1 MRKTKK
7 RRNTMCELAVM
18 GMLVALLTACSSGE
32 TMESTYEP
40 TDDEIS
46 VAEVS
51 KDAAS
56 VDLADNEVSE
66 AEVAAKMKA
75 ADEVVT
81 EAVGEEKVNGEEET
95 EEEVDGYAQIDME
108 SNLPGVEWIQ
118 TFDGVI
124 EEPKLIVF
132 NDSTNKK
139 IILEDF
145 EEVEFY
151 DDDTLAVYIPKG
163 RGEVTRYL
171 LFEEAEYYDN
181 IMTLRKMPSAISR
194 GGYPSPVCIDIEFD
208 DHLMTLY
215 CSLMLMG

>member
-18 GMLVALLTACSSGE
+18 GILVALLTACSSGE
-32 TMESTYEP
+32 TMESTSEP
-40 TDDEIS
+40 TDDETS
-46 VAEVS
+46 VTEVS
-51 KDAAS
+51 ED
-56 VDLADNEVSE
+56 VDLADAEVSE
-66 AEVAAKMKA
+66 AEVAAKMEA
-75 ADEVVT
+75 ADEAVT
-81 EAVGEEKVNGEEET
+81 EAVGEEEVNGEEE
-95 EEEVDGYAQIDME
+95 EVDEYAQIDME
-108 SNLPGVEWIQ
+108 STLPGVEWIQ

-124 EEPKLIVF
+124 EDPKLIVF

>member
-18 GMLVALLTACSSGE
+18 GILVALLTACSSGE
-32 TMESTYEP
+32 TMESTSEP
-40 TDDEIS
+40 TDDETS
-46 VAEVS
+46 VTEVS
-51 KDAAS
+51 ED
-56 VDLADNEVSE
+56 VDLADAEVSE
-66 AEVAAKMKA
+66 AEVAAKTEA
-75 ADEVVT
+75 ADEAVT
-81 EAVGEEKVNGEEET
+81 EAVGEEEVNGEEET
-95 EEEVDGYAQIDME
+95 EEEVDEYAQIDME
-108 SNLPGVEWIQ
+108 STLPGVEWIQ

-124 EEPKLIVF
+124 EDPKLIVF